1 MSKMYLKANHLY
13 LSITNNKD
21 NIHVLQYIGEKF
33 VGKHTFPVFRD
44 ILDEKGEELYCMSAL
59 IAYTEKRFKTLSK
72 LSYDEVME
80 LFYQR
85 EFPYQYEFNKEG
97 DKNKDQTYI
106 DPIVN
111 FEKYSS
117 KAREIIISM
126 GEEVDYYVEN

>member
-1 MSKMYLKANHLY
+1 
-13 LSITNNKD
+13 
-21 NIHVLQYIGEKF
+21 
-33 VGKHTFPVFRD
+33 
-44 ILDEKGEELYCMSAL
+44 MSAL

-72 LSYDEVME
+72 LSFDEVME

-106 DPIVN
+106 DPNVN

-126 GEEVDYYVEN
+126 GEEFDYYVEN